1 SIISVQT
8 KNKTVVEFT
17 SPQAVA
23 GGSLKLA
30 PGDSVALKYTAKATL
45 DDFPD
50 GAMATLQTRDGYQ
63 TSFAV
68 AKP

>member
-1 SIISVQT
+1 VQ
-8 KNKTVVEFT
+8 FT
-17 SPQAVA
+17 SPQTVA
-23 GGSLKLA
+23 GGSLTLK
-30 PGDSVALKYTAKATL
+30 PGDSVALKYTAKAQL

-50 GAMATLQTRDGYQ
+50 GAMATLQTKDGYQ